1 MENFTTMPMA
11 MRGSVGIVGRT
22 MRPFAVIAT
31 TGLLAGCQSTHSA
44 LQSAGR
50 EAREMAA
57 LFWVL
62 GAAGAIIWTVMMAL
76 LLYALYFKPRI
87 HAERTASL
95 LVWIGGLA
103 IPATGI
109 VVLVIYTLPMM
120 PSLRAQAGQPTI
132 EVVGEL
138 YWWRVRYR
146 LSDGRVVE
154 TANEL
159 HLPVGQRTDLALTS
173 PDVIHSLWIPA
184 LAGKMDMIP
193 GRTNRIAL
201 EPEREGRY
209 GGICAELCGE
219 SHSFMRFEA
228 VVQSP
233 DALARWL
240 GAQAADA
247 NPPATPEEKRGAA
260 LFHET
265 GCGAC
270 HTIRGTQA
278 EGRSGPDLTHVGSR
292 ERIAG
297 GLLPNNQGTLA
308 GWIAASQDL
317 KPGNKMPS
325 FAVLPGDDLR
335 ALAAYLA
342 ALK

>member
-1 MENFTTMPMA
+1 MPPQA
-11 MRGSVGIVGRT
+11 LRRPLKGMRRGV
-22 MRPFAVIAT
+22 RPFLALALV
-31 TGLLAGCQSTHSA
+31 GFCAGCRNSHSA
-44 LQSAGR
+44 LDPAGR
-50 EAREMAA
+50 EARELAS

-62 GAAGAIIWTVMMAL
+62 GAAGAVIWALILSL
-76 LLYALYFKPRI
+76 LLYVLFFKPRI
-87 HAERTASL
+87 HSERTASL
-95 LVWIGGLA
+95 FVWIGGIA

-109 VVLVIYTLPMM
+109 VALVIYTLPMM
-120 PSLRAQAGQPTI
+120 PSLRAQAGEPTI

-146 LSDGRVVE
+146 LADGRVVE

-193 GRTNRIAL
+193 GRTNRIAV
-201 EPEREGRY
+201 EPERTGRF

-219 SHSFMRFEA
+219 SHAFMRFEA
-228 VVQSP
+228 VVQPP
-233 DALARWL
+233 DELARWL

-247 NPPATPEEKRGAA
+247 VAPVTLEEKRGAE
-260 LFHET
+260 LFHDT

-270 HTIRGTQA
+270 HTIRGTPANGQL
-278 EGRSGPDLTHVGSR
+278 GPDLTHVGSR
-292 ERIAG
+292 ARLAA
-297 GLLPNNQGTLA
+297 GLLPNNQGTMA
-308 GWIAASQDL
+308 GWIAASQNL

-335 ALAAYLA
+335 ALAAYLT